1 MEVLLCFIMINGS
14 FTSLYH
20 IFIILQKI
28 KRKKTTSQRGQ
39 SIRRQSVMESAFPVG

>member
-20 IFIILQKI
+20 NITENQAQENYVAAVPIY
-28 KRKKTTSQRGQ
+28 
-39 SIRRQSVMESAFPVG
+39 